1 MTDNMTKIGENKLI
15 FEDRLSK
22 TNFMEVYGYVN
33 TEQDKQGR
41 GA

>member
-1 MTDNMTKIGENKLI
+1 MANNMTKIGANKLI

-22 TNFMEVYGYVN
+22 TNFMEVYGYGN
-33 TEQDKQGR
+33 AEQDKQGR